1 MKILFFASY
10 PNLPIGY
17 SRIGNII
24 SNHMAEQEHEVYY
37 FGISNFK
44 NNVFDRY
51 IHPSIVL
58 IDVLEEEKKIGTD
71 ELYGVNCI
79 CNFINSIQP
88 DLLFLYNDI
97 IVISR
102 IFNNLIE
109 KKITKNFKIC
119 TYLDLVYPY
128 EKLEL
133 INYINDFSDLIIVF
147 SDYWKDNLIQMK
159 INPEKIVILPHG
171 FDNIKFFDI
180 DKLEARKYFNFDPED
195 FIILNSNRNS
205 YRKNIEL
212 TIDAFIYFLKLK
224 NMNKKIKLFLNM
236 NIDNMNSNNS
246 CDIFNQI
253 QIACLKYDLN
263 FENII
268 TNNIFINSSEINYS
282 DKILNYLYNACDIGI
297 NTCIGEG
304 FGLCNLEHGGLGRP
318 QIISGVGGLIDIFK
332 PEYSIIVEPIGEYYI
347 SNNLDFHGGYAK
359 ICSVNDFV
367 NGLITYYEN
376 PELIKIHGETLKKN
390 ILERYNWDN
399 ILLKLDNILLK
410 VINN

>member
-1 MKILFFASY
+1 
-10 PNLPIGY
+10 
-17 SRIGNII
+17 
-24 SNHMAEQEHEVYY
+24 
-37 FGISNFK
+37 
-44 NNVFDRY
+44 
-51 IHPSIVL
+51 
-58 IDVLEEEKKIGTD
+58 
-71 ELYGVNCI
+71 
-79 CNFINSIQP
+79 
-88 DLLFLYNDI
+88 
-97 IVISR
+97 
-102 IFNNLIE
+102 
-109 KKITKNFKIC
+109 
-119 TYLDLVYPY
+119 
-128 EKLEL
+128 
-133 INYINDFSDLIIVF
+133 
-147 SDYWKDNLIQMK
+147 MK

>member
-119 TYLDLVYPY
+119 TYLDL
-128 EKLEL
+128 
-133 INYINDFSDLIIVF
+133 
-147 SDYWKDNLIQMK
+147 
-159 INPEKIVILPHG
+159 
-171 FDNIKFFDI
+171 
-180 DKLEARKYFNFDPED
+180 
-195 FIILNSNRNS
+195 
-205 YRKNIEL
+205 
-212 TIDAFIYFLKLK
+212 
-224 NMNKKIKLFLNM
+224 
-236 NIDNMNSNNS
+236 
-246 CDIFNQI
+246 
-253 QIACLKYDLN
+253 
-263 FENII
+263 
-268 TNNIFINSSEINYS
+268 
-282 DKILNYLYNACDIGI
+282 
-297 NTCIGEG
+297 
-304 FGLCNLEHGGLGRP
+304 
-318 QIISGVGGLIDIFK
+318 
-332 PEYSIIVEPIGEYYI
+332 
-347 SNNLDFHGGYAK
+347 
-359 ICSVNDFV
+359 SV
-367 NGLITYYEN
+367 
-376 PELIKIHGETLKKN
+376 
-390 ILERYNWDN
+390 
-399 ILLKLDNILLK
+399 
-410 VINN
+410 